1 MRQWLIDIRKDQK
14 KTQDIV
20 AHYAGVTRQ
29 MIGIIERNK
38 GNPHPSTAKAIAKA
52 LNFEKYGLD
61 WTAFYDNKQPAGEK
75 NCTA

>member
-1 MRQWLIDIRKDQK
+1 MRQWLRNIRKVEGYTCRTIAK
-14 KTQDIV
+14 
-20 AHYAGVTRQ
+20 
-29 MIGIIERNK
+29 IIEVSTSHYTNIENDNR
-38 GNPHPSTAKAIAKA
+38 NPHPSTAKAIAKA